1 MSNYAT
7 KSLIDI
13 AEEILLEKKAQANM
27 YELFDIACE
36 KKGLGEEVK
45 ANLIAQFYTDM
56 ISSAKFVYLGEN
68 EWDLKEHQE
77 VALWEKDGS
86 YYKEYNKVD
95 IPVVEEVKP
104 KVVEVVKVEPVVE
117 EKLPVVDFDAPTV
130 EDTTFE
136 PAVDAYNEEVM
147 EEETKVEE
155 VTFDLPVE
163 ETTEYEDVFE
173 EFEEDDDFDEE
184 KYNEYMDTYED
195 QYDD

>member
-1 MSNYAT
+1 MSDYAN

-13 AEEILLEKKAQANM
+13 AEEVLFTKKAQANM

-36 KKGLGEEVK
+36 KKGIEETSK
-45 ANLIAQFYTDM
+45 TDLIAQFYTDM

-77 VALWEKDGS
+77 VSLWEKDGS

-95 IPVVEEVKP
+95 VPEIVEEKPVVVAP
-104 KVVEVVKVEPVVE
+104 KPVVE
-117 EKLPVVDFDAPTV
+117 EKPVVDFEAEAPV
-130 EDTTFE
+130 DTDFE

-147 EEETKVEE
+147 EVETKEVEE
-155 VTFDLPVE
+155 EIPAIPAE
-163 ETTEYEDVFE
+163 EPEYVDVFE

-195 QYDD
+195 QYDK